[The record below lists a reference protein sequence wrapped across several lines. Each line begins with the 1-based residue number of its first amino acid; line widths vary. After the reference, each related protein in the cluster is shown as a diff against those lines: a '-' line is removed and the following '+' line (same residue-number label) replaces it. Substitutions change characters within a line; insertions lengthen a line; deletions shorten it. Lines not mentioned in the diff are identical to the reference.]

1 MIELIDY
8 FKSATIPELITALI
22 IAAFVIRCL
31 YEIITDK

>member
-8 FKSATIPELITALI
+8 FKNTTIPELIIALI
-22 IAAFVIRCL
+22 AAAFAIRYL